1 MHNDKESPFTL
12 TLLDGGLSLQVLQFS
27 GREGL
32 NQPYRFD
39 IDVISLA
46 PALHLDHWLQQPA
59 FLRLADDQGIHGV
72 IHSVSREHRGPHRV
86 GYSLVLAPYLQQL
99 HLHSSRRVFHRL
111 SVPAIVRQ
119 LLEEHQLP
127 EHSYRFELANGCYPS
142 RPFCIQY
149 DESDLA
155 FMQRLCE
162 EEGIHYHFEHQHDG
176 HVLVLADDSLSF
188 PQEPLLM
195 PFQDDAF
202 NDSALPVIS
211 ELFQRHDPDL
221 APARWEARNRGAQV
235 IGDGAANHPLTRTG
249 PMMARPAPEQLHHD
263 QLSRRR
269 LERLRCQQRQI
280 HGQSNQSEL
289 CSGRILQVA
298 EHPLSSFNDQWL
310 LTDIRHQGQQPSI
323 LAEDQPGSA
332 RRYNNQFTA
341 IPWSTVFRPALKH
354 ARPSIP
360 GYQTARVLGSVG
372 QPAALDDQDRIQ
384 VRLWPT
390 PAFEVDESDG
400 LWLPVALATPDG
412 RIDPSRL
419 PMAGTDVLV
428 SFLDSDPDRPVLCAG
443 MGHPQPSRPAPEPRR
458 DGRLLLDWLIN
469 RSDLAP

>member
-32 NQPYRFD
+32 SQPYRFD
-39 IDVISLA
+39 IDVIGLA
-46 PALHLDHWLQQPA
+46 SSMHFDQWLQQPA
-59 FLRLADDQGIHGV
+59 FLRLAGDQGIHGV

-86 GYSLVLAPYLQQL
+86 GYSLVLTPHLQYLDR
-99 HLHSSRRVFHRL
+99 HSSRRVFHRL

-127 EHSYRFELANGCYPS
+127 EHSYRFELANGCYPP

-149 DESDLA
+149 DESDLT

-195 PFQDDAF
+195 PFHDDAF

-221 APARWEARNRGAQV
+221 APARWEARNRGARV

-249 PMMARPAPEQLHHD
+249 PMTARPAPEQLHHD

-289 CSGRILQVA
+289 CSGQILQVA

-323 LAEDQPGSA
+323 LAEDQSGSA
-332 RRYNNQFTA
+332 RRYSNQFTA

-360 GYQTARVLGSVG
+360 GYQPARVLGPVG
-372 QPAALDDQDRIQ
+372 QPAALDDQGRIQ

-390 PAFEVDESDG
+390 PGFEADESAG
-400 LWLPVALATPDG
+400 FWLPVALATPDG
-412 RIDPSRL
+412 RIDPARL
-419 PMAGTDVLV
+419 PMAGTEVLI

-443 MGHPQPSRPAPEPRR
+443 RGHPQPSRPAPESHR
-458 DGRLLLDWLIN
+458 DGRLLLDWLVN